1 MRNVQPRGDKA
12 PHMYFNALPAHTTA
26 SRVYRNTHSSAVAS
40 LPRLCAPD
48 VDHLHPIWIF
58 KKQIGGTY
66 DARKQEHQS

>member
-1 MRNVQPRGDKA
+1 MRNMQQRGDVT
-12 PHMYFNALPAHTTA
+12 PHVHFNVLPANTTA
-26 SRVYRNTHSSAVAS
+26 SQVYRNTHSSAFVS

-48 VDHLHPIWIF
+48 VDLLHPIWIF